1 MSLTLKACR
10 VNRGFTQTQAAKKIG
25 IAVDTLSKYER
36 GLSFPNVPTIK
47 KIEQVYCVSYED
59 IIFTN

>member
-1 MSLTLKACR
+1 MPLTLKACR
-10 VNRGFTQTQAAKKIG
+10 INKGFTQTQAAKKIG

-36 GLSFPNVPTIK
+36 GLSFPNVPIIK
-47 KIEQVYCVSYED
+47 KIEKVYGVSYKD